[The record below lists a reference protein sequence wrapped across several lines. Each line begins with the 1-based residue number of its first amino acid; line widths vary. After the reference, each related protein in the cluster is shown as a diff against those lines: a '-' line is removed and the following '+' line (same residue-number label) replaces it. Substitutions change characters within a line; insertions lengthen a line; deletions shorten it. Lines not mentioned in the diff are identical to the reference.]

1 MDDFFKTKVGFT
13 IGLLA
18 AVFAI
23 KPIIEANA
31 SSGFDIFNFKITIE
45 YAYLFLTFCLS
56 LAVYFISLQFA
67 SEKHVVVLDKISNFC
82 YSLALATP
90 PVYFSLWFVTET
102 LNVLGGYLIQI
113 PDSWVNT
120 ISGVISGVFAAAIYD
135 FFRKTI
141 RSKFSHAE
149 RVEERRLDFEL
160 LKRADE
166 LFKSGMYDMSV
177 LESSKVVESI
187 IRRLLENRN
196 ISIKNG
202 NLLELVQ
209 LSESN
214 GILNRHEASLF
225 HEIRQKRNQSVHSFD
240 AIDKETAERILFLS
254 RDLISK
260 LDLGAS
266 SSSYEWLEQNRE
278 KVLELFKIGDS
289 KKCRVPIRKLVDAW
303 VNRDGA
309 IWLEI
314 SDFFEVALIHNP
326 HLIIEAFSHD
336 ESLLESWLESIDG
349 QLFTDFTGGQVD
361 KLKRNKSS
369 MISSL
374 TKYLKRDD
382 KPEQYKATGRRIM
395 EKIQESEITEID

>member
-1 MDDFFKTKVGFT
+1 MDEFFKTKVGFT

-90 PVYFSLWFVTET
+90 PIYFSLWLVTET
-102 LNVLGGYLIQI
+102 LRVIGGYLVQV

-141 RSKFSHAE
+141 KNKFLSAE
-149 RVEERRLDFEL
+149 KIEERRLDFEL
-160 LKRADE
+160 LTRAHE

-187 IRRLLENRN
+187 IRRLLEARN

-214 GILNRHEASLF
+214 GILNKHDASLF
-225 HEIRQKRNQSVHSFD
+225 HEIRKKRNQSVHSFD

-260 LDLGAS
+260 LDLSSS
-266 SSSYEWLEQNRE
+266 SSSYEWLELNRA
-278 KVLELFKIGDS
+278 KVLKLFKIGDS
-289 KKCRVPIRKLVDAW
+289 KKCQIAIRKLIDAW

-309 IWLEI
+309 LWLEI

-326 HLIIEAFSHD
+326 HLIIESFSHD
-336 ESLLESWLESIDG
+336 ESLLESWLELIDG
-349 QLFTDFTGGQVD
+349 QLFTDFLGGQVSN
-361 KLKRNKSS
+361 LERNKSL
-369 MISSL
+369 MIISL
-374 TKYLKRDD
+374 TEYINRDD
-382 KPEQYKATGRRIM
+382 KSANYIATGQKILNR
-395 EKIQESEITEID
+395 IQESEITEID

>member
-1 MDDFFKTKVGFT
+1 MDEFFKTKVGFT

-31 SSGFDIFNFKITIE
+31 SSGFEIFNFKITIE

-90 PVYFSLWFVTET
+90 PVYFSLWLITET
-102 LNVLGGYLIQI
+102 LRVVGGYLVQI

-141 RSKFSHAE
+141 KNKFLSAE
-149 RVEERRLDFEL
+149 KVEERRLDFEL
-160 LKRADE
+160 LKRAHE

-177 LESSKVVESI
+177 LESSKVVESV
-187 IRRLLENRN
+187 IRRLLESRN

-202 NLLELVQ
+202 NLLELVR

-214 GILNRHEASLF
+214 GILNKHDASLF
-225 HEIRQKRNQSVHSFD
+225 HEIRKKRNESVHSFD

-260 LDLGAS
+260 LDLSSS
-266 SSSYEWLEQNRE
+266 SSSYEWLEQNRA

-289 KKCRVPIRKLVDAW
+289 KKCQAAVRKLVDAW

-336 ESLLESWLESIDG
+336 ESLLESWLERIDG
-349 QLFTDFTGGQVD
+349 QLFTDFLGGQVA
-361 KLKRNKSS
+361 KLERNKSL
-369 MISSL
+369 MIISL
-374 TKYLKRDD
+374 TEYINRDD
-382 KPEQYKATGRRIM
+382 KSARNKATGQRILN
-395 EKIQESEITEID
+395 KIQESKIREID

>member
-1 MDDFFKTKVGFT
+1 MDEFFKTKVGFT

-31 SSGFDIFNFKITIE
+31 SSGFEIFNFKITIE

-90 PVYFSLWFVTET
+90 PVYFSLWLITET
-102 LNVLGGYLIQI
+102 LRFVGGYLVQI

-141 RSKFSHAE
+141 KNKFLSAE
-149 RVEERRLDFEL
+149 KVEERRLDFEL
-160 LKRADE
+160 LKRAHE

-177 LESSKVVESI
+177 LESSKVVESV
-187 IRRLLENRN
+187 IRRLLESRN

-202 NLLELVQ
+202 NLLELVR

-214 GILNRHEASLF
+214 GILNKHDASLF
-225 HEIRQKRNQSVHSFD
+225 HEIRKKRNESVHSFD
-240 AIDKETAERILFLS
+240 AIDKETAGRILFLS

-260 LDLGAS
+260 LDLSSS
-266 SSSYEWLEQNRE
+266 SSSYEWLEQNRA

-289 KKCRVPIRKLVDAW
+289 KKCQAAVRKLVD
-303 VNRDGA
+303 RC
-309 IWLEI
+309 
-314 SDFFEVALIHNP
+314 
-326 HLIIEAFSHD
+326 FS
-336 ESLLESWLESIDG
+336 
-349 QLFTDFTGGQVD
+349 
-361 KLKRNKSS
+361 R
-369 MISSL
+369 
-374 TKYLKRDD
+374 
-382 KPEQYKATGRRIM
+382 
-395 EKIQESEITEID
+395 

>member
-1 MDDFFKTKVGFT
+1 MDEFFKTKVGFT

-31 SSGFDIFNFKITIE
+31 SSGFEIFNFKITIE

-90 PVYFSLWFVTET
+90 PVYFSLWLITET
-102 LNVLGGYLIQI
+102 LRVVGGYLVQI
-113 PDSWVNT
+113 PDLWVNT

-141 RSKFSHAE
+141 KNKFLSAE
-149 RVEERRLDFEL
+149 KVEERRLDFEL
-160 LKRADE
+160 LKRAHE

-177 LESSKVVESI
+177 LESSKVVESV
-187 IRRLLENRN
+187 IRRLLESRN

-202 NLLELVQ
+202 NLLELVR
-209 LSESN
+209 LSENN
-214 GILNRHEASLF
+214 GILNKHDASLF
-225 HEIRQKRNQSVHSFD
+225 HEIRKKRNESVHSFD

-254 RDLISK
+254 RNLISK
-260 LDLGAS
+260 LELSSS
-266 SSSYEWLEQNRE
+266 SSSYEWLEQNRA

-289 KKCRVPIRKLVDAW
+289 KKCQAAVRKLVDAW

-336 ESLLESWLESIDG
+336 ESLLQSWLERIDG
-349 QLFTDFTGGQVD
+349 QLFTDFLGGQVA
-361 KLKRNKSS
+361 KLERNKSL
-369 MISSL
+369 MIISL
-374 TKYLKRDD
+374 TEYINRDD
-382 KPEQYKATGRRIM
+382 KSEKYKATGQRILN
-395 EKIQESEITEID
+395 KIQESEIREID

>member
-1 MDDFFKTKVGFT
+1 M
-13 IGLLA
+13 
-18 AVFAI
+18 
-23 KPIIEANA
+23 
-31 SSGFDIFNFKITIE
+31 
-45 YAYLFLTFCLS
+45 TFCLS

-90 PVYFSLWFVTET
+90 PIYFSLWLITET
-102 LNVLGGYLIQI
+102 LRVVGGYLVQI
-113 PDSWVNT
+113 PYSWVNT

-141 RSKFSHAE
+141 KNKFLSAE
-149 RVEERRLDFEL
+149 KVEERRLDFEL
-160 LKRADE
+160 LKRAHE

-177 LESSKVVESI
+177 LESSKVVESV
-187 IRRLLENRN
+187 IRRLLESRN

-202 NLLELVQ
+202 NLLELVR

-214 GILNRHEASLF
+214 GILNKHDASLF
-225 HEIRQKRNQSVHSFD
+225 HEIRKKRNESVHSFD

-260 LDLGAS
+260 LDLSSS
-266 SSSYEWLEQNRE
+266 SSSYEWLEQNRA

-289 KKCRVPIRKLVDAW
+289 KKCQAAVRKLVDAW

-336 ESLLESWLESIDG
+336 ERLLESWLECIDG
-349 QLFTDFTGGQVD
+349 QLFTDFLGGQVA
-361 KLKRNKSS
+361 KLERNKSL
-369 MISSL
+369 MIISL
-374 TKYLKRDD
+374 TEYTNRDD
-382 KPEQYKATGRRIM
+382 KSAKYKATGQRILN
-395 EKIQESEITEID
+395 KIQESEIREID